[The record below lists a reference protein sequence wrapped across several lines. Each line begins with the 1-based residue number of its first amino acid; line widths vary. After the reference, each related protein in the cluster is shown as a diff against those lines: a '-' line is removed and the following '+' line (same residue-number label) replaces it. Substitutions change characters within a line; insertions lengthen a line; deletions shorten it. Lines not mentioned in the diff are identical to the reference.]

1 MEQELELAGGSLYYI
16 KHNDEITITRLQGL
30 VSEVR
35 IPEEIEG
42 LTVTNIAKKAF
53 LSRKNLRKVWLPKE
67 ITEIGDWAF
76 AYCDNLEQVFLPEKE
91 IRFGKAV
98 FLECSR
104 LRFLTIEGKEKA
116 VAALLAA
123 AVTTAQSS
131 YLLDVM
137 EAGSAEWLAKWDA
150 RMLTVLHGAD
160 NEGYS
165 RQVLC
170 GEEDYGSTDLDAFM
184 SEKRKLKV
192 RLLLLRLLYPI
203 GLAETIKEEATAY
216 LKAHTKGCESEETWQ
231 VILSEHGNDSAYF
244 RLFAQ
249 LDCVNADN
257 FDTLIMEIGED
268 YPEMKAFF
276 MRHKAEDIGYTDFF
290 AELEL

>member
-1 MEQELELAGGSLYYI
+1 MEQELEFAGGSLYYI
-16 KHNDEITITRLQGL
+16 KNADGITITRLQGL
-30 VSEVR
+30 AGEVR
-35 IPEEIEG
+35 IPEEIGG
-42 LTVTNIAKKAF
+42 LPVTNIEKKAF
-53 LSRKNLRKVWLPKE
+53 LSRKNLRKVWLPKS

-76 AYCDNLEQVFLPEKE
+76 AYCDNLEQIFLPEAE
-91 IRFGKAV
+91 LRFGKAV

-104 LRFLTIEGKEKA
+104 LRFLTIEGKDEA

-131 YLLDVM
+131 YLLDIM

-160 NEGYS
+160 DEGYS

-184 SEKRKLKV
+184 SEKRKVKV
-192 RLLLLRLLYPI
+192 RLLLLRLLYPV
-203 GLAETIKEEATAY
+203 GLEEAVKEELAAY
-216 LKAHTKGCESEETWQ
+216 LKAHTKGCKSEETWQ
-231 VILSEHGNDSAYF
+231 VILSEHGNDSEYF

-249 LDCVNADN
+249 LECLNADN
-257 FDTLIMEIGED
+257 FEALIMEIGED

-276 MRHKAEDIGYTDFF
+276 MRHKAEYIGYTDFF